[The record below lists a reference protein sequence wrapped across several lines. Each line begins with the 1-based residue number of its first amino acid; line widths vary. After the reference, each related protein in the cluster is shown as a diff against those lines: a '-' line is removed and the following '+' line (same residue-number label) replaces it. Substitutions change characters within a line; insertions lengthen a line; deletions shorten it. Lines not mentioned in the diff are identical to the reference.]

1 MKLGYMGTPEI
12 SAELLKALL
21 SAGHEVLYVIS
32 NPDRP
37 KGRSGTP
44 QPSAVS
50 QVAMD
55 AGLRLYRPE
64 KPAEVL
70 PELQSLTVDAVIV
83 FAYGSILP
91 EGFLSLG
98 QLGIFNL
105 HGSLLPELRGASPIQ
120 SAILQGM
127 NRTGWTFQFVSLKM
141 DCGDIVAECAL
152 PIGEEETAAELTQRM
167 VPEGVR
173 LVLDT
178 LPELQA
184 LAGKA
189 KKQDENRATY
199 CRKIRPED
207 SFLDWSKTATELHN
221 QIRGMNPR
229 PVARTMLN
237 DTLVKIYRSRVL
249 EAMSLQAEL
258 ASIQAEK
265 QLMARAPGELLS
277 IRLDGKPALCVVT
290 GQAGLLQI
298 LSLQP
303 QSKKQMDAAS
313 FLNGHRIRAGEQF
326 AMPAEI

>member
-21 SAGHEVLYVIS
+21 SAGHEILYVLS

-37 KGRSGTP
+37 RGRSGTP

-50 QVAMD
+50 QVALE
-55 AGLRLYRPE
+55 AGLKLHRPE
-64 KPAEVL
+64 KPAEIL
-70 PELQSLTVDAVIV
+70 PDLQSISVDAVIV

-91 EGFLSLG
+91 AGFLSLG
-98 QLGIFNL
+98 RLGIFNL

-120 SAILQGM
+120 SAILQGLH
-127 NRTGWTFQFVSLKM
+127 RTGWSFQFVSQKM
-141 DCGDIVAECAL
+141 DCGDIVSDCEL
-152 PIGEEETAAELTQRM
+152 PIEEEETAEELTRRM
-167 VPEGVR
+167 LPAGIQ
-173 LVLDT
+173 LVMET
-178 LPELQA
+178 LPNLEN

-189 KKQDENRATY
+189 TKQDEERATY

-207 SFLDWSKTATELHN
+207 SYLDWSKSAQELHN

-229 PVARTMLN
+229 PVARTMLK
-237 DTLVKIYRSRVL
+237 DTLVKIFRSRLLDPAVL
-249 EAMSLQAEL
+249 EKEL
-258 ASIQAEK
+258 ASLQAEK

-313 FLNGHRIRAGEQF
+313 FLNGHRIGAGEQF
-326 AMPAEI
+326 TMPAEI